1 MSSPIW
7 FITGTSNGM
16 GLLLSLRA
24 LKAGHRVIAT
34 VRDPKRS
41 AAAVQEITNAG
52 GKVIILD
59 LEEPQESIITKV
71 RDAEKIY
78 GHIDYL
84 VNNAAYSLLG
94 PLEHFT

>member
-1 MSSPIW
+1 MSSPVW
-7 FITGTSNGM
+7 FITGTSNGL

-41 AAAVQEITNAG
+41 AAAVEKISDAG
-52 GKVIILD
+52 GKVIVLD
-59 LEEPQESIITKV
+59 LEESQESIFKKV
-71 RDAEKIY
+71 QDAEKTY